1 MIQRGLPRRV
11 YLRHGRY
18 WYVRPSDGKW
28 LPLSRE
34 KDGLPVMY
42 IALARL
48 LKSDVESELMPA
60 VIARWLLQ
68 REEDDVWSSGHAAD
82 MKRITDGIAREF
94 DQARPEQ
101 VTTKLVAAYL
111 KPLRPKKRT
120 HNQHR
125 TALRQILAFAAAE
138 GLRDGH
144 NPVDDTEPMKQDK
157 RVRVVTDDEIKALKE
172 AAGQQSRNG
181 EALVHMI
188 DLAMIT
194 GQRIGDMIGLRW
206 QDVTDDG
213 LLVTQ
218 GKGAGAVKLL
228 IEWSP
233 ALRAAVNACGDGR
246 DRIGFLLKTQS
257 GRGYRYAGIRS
268 AWVRACERAG
278 LEDLHIHDLR
288 GRAGVDALGEDED
301 MRAAQRLLGH
311 SGEAMT
317 RHYVGGK
324 YFRRVKPA
332 R

>member
-1 MIQRGLPRRV
+1 MKNRGLPRRV
-11 YLRHGRY
+11 YLKHGRY
-18 WYVRPSDGKW
+18 WYVRPVDGKW
-28 LPLSRE
+28 IKLSRDG
-34 KDGLPVMY
+34 DGLPAMY

-48 LKSDVESELMPA
+48 LKSDVESELLPA
-60 VIARWLLQ
+60 VIARWLQQ
-68 REEDDVWSSGHAAD
+68 REEDDVWSAGHTED
-82 MKRITDGIAREF
+82 MKRITDAIALEF
-94 DQARPEQ
+94 DQARPDQ

-111 KPLRPKKRT
+111 KPLRAKKRT

-125 TALRQILAFAAAE
+125 TALRQIMAFAAAE

-157 RVRVVTDDEIKALKE
+157 RVRVVSDAEIEALKT

-188 DLAMIT
+188 DLAVIT
-194 GQRIGDMIGLRW
+194 GQRIGDLIGLRW
-206 QDVTDDG
+206 QDLTDEG

-218 GKGAGAVKLL
+218 GKGSGAVKLL

-233 ALRAAVNACGDGR
+233 ALKAAVEACADGR

-257 GRGYRYAGIRS
+257 GRGFTYGGIRS
-268 AWVRACERAG
+268 AWVRACERAK

-288 GRAGVDALGEDED
+288 GRAGVDALGDDED